1 VRSKKEF
8 KEGKEVLFLGVPNN
22 KKSDNIEE
30 ENKKNIKEENKEEDK
45 DNKGEGNTSKKKNQ
59 VSNKILTIL
68 TL

>member
-1 VRSKKEF
+1 VRRKKDF
-8 KEGKEVLFLGVPNN
+8 KEGKEVLILGGPNN
-22 KKSDNIEE
+22 KKYDNIEE
-30 ENKKNIKEENKEEDK
+30 ENKKNKKEENKEENK

>member
-1 VRSKKEF
+1 MRSKKEF
-8 KEGKEVLFLGVPNN
+8 KEGKEVLSLGGPNK

-30 ENKKNIKEENKEEDK
+30 ENKKNKKEENKKENK
-45 DNKGEGNTSKKKNQ
+45 DNEGEGNTSKKKNQ